1 MQAFYQSHWVLTFL
15 IFFPLLGA
23 LAAMLVRPQQAKY
36 VALWTGVITFLVSVP
51 LFWTFDSGAS
61 CVQHQLTGR
70 IGARGLAE
78 AMPLNVPFSNCASI
92 PWVLDLGIFYRL
104 GLDGISLFMVLLTTF
119 LLPLV
124 VLGSWTYIQQREK
137 PYYAMLLSLTSG
149 VVGVFVA
156 LDMFLFYVF
165 WEIMLIP
172 MYFLIG
178 VWGGKERIYAA
189 VKFFLYTAFG
199 SLLMLVGILYLFFR
213 YRELN
218 GGVNSFSYFDF
229 MQLPLTLGEQWWLF
243 GAFALAFAIKVPVFP
258 FHTWLPAAHVQAP
271 TAGSVI
277 LAGVLLKMGTYG
289 LLRFALPLFPAAST
303 SQVTV
308 TLFMVLGLIGIVYTA
323 MVAAVQPNT
332 KRLVAYTSVA
342 HLGFAILGIFAFN
355 LQGIQGALLLMI
367 GHGLSTPMLFFLLG
381 MLYERRH
388 SYEIADFGG
397 LAASV
402 PVFAGMLVFAALA
415 SIGLPGTSGFVAEF
429 LVLIGTFQNHPYV
442 ALIAASGV
450 IFAAFYMLPM
460 VQKVV
465 FNGLTKPA
473 NRAIPDLN
481 AREIGILAPLVVLIL
496 WIGVYPRPI
505 LDRMQPAVDRLVGRL
520 ETGRFLADAAYP
532 QEVLAASA
540 AATAD
545 R

>member
-1 MQAFYQSHWVLTFL
+1 MEAFYNSHWVLTFL

-23 LAAMLVRPQQAKY
+23 LVAMLVRVEQAKW
-36 VALWTGVITFLVSVP
+36 VALGTGVIEFVVSVP
-51 LFWTFDSGAS
+51 LFWSYDVLGP
-61 CVQHQLTGR
+61 
-70 IGARGLAE
+70 
-78 AMPLNVPFSNCASI
+78 AMQNTVAAAWI
-92 PWVLDLGIFYRL
+92 PNLGIYYRL

-137 PYYAMLLSLTSG
+137 PYYAMLLALTTG
-149 VVGVFVA
+149 VVGVFVS

-213 YRELN
+213 FRALTGEM
-218 GGVNSFSYFDF
+218 SFNYFDF
-229 MQLPLTLGEQWWLF
+229 LQLPLTLGEQWWLF
-243 GAFALAFAIKVPVFP
+243 AAFALAFAIKVPVFP

-289 LLRFALPLFPAAST
+289 LLRFALPLFPAASMNE
-303 SQVTV
+303 VTV
-308 TLFMVLGLIGIVYTA
+308 QIFMVLGLIGIIYTA

-355 LQGIQGALLLMI
+355 LQGIQGALVLMI

-388 SYEIADFGG
+388 SYEIEDFGG
-397 LAASV
+397 LAASI
-402 PVFAGMLVFAALA
+402 PIFACMLVFAALA

-429 LVLIGTFQNHPYV
+429 LVLVGTFQNHPWV
-442 ALIAASGV
+442 ALIAATGV

-460 VQKVV
+460 VQKVL
-465 FNGLTKPA
+465 FNALAKPA
-473 NRAIPDLN
+473 NRSIPDLN
-481 AREIGILAPLVVLIL
+481 AREIGIMVPLVVLIL
-496 WIGVYPRPI
+496 WVGVYPRPF
-505 LDRMQPAVDRLVGRL
+505 LDRMEPAVDRLLTQL
-520 ETGRFLADAAYP
+520 EERRFFAEAGYP
-532 QEVLAASA
+532 QEVV
-540 AATAD
+540 AATSPGTTN